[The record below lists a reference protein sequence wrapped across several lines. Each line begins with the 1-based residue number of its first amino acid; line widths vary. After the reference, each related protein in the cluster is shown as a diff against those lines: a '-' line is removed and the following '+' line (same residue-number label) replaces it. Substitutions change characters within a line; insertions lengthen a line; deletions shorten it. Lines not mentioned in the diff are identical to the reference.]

1 MDKQDIVEK
10 IVIWSWA
17 VVWRFFFLGVSAYAM
32 MIAVACDMDARTGAR
47 YQGITF
53 FVICLTAVAIHIL
66 KKVYKARAGEGS
78 K

>member
-1 MDKQDIVEK
+1 MEKQDVIEK
-10 IVIWSWA
+10 TVILIWA
-17 VVWRFFFLGVSAYAM
+17 VVWRFFFLGASAYAM

-53 FVICLTAVAIHIL
+53 FVICLTAVAIHII
-66 KKVYKARAGEGS
+66 KKVYKARAVEGS

>member
-1 MDKQDIVEK
+1 MEKQD
-10 IVIWSWA
+10 VIDKTVILIWA
-17 VVWRFFFLGVSAYAM
+17 VVWRVFFLGASAYAM
-32 MIAVACDMDARTGAR
+32 LMAAACDSDAHSGAR

>member
-1 MDKQDIVEK
+1 MEKQD
-10 IVIWSWA
+10 VIDKTVILIWA
-17 VVWRFFFLGVSAYAM
+17 VVWRVFFLGASAYAM